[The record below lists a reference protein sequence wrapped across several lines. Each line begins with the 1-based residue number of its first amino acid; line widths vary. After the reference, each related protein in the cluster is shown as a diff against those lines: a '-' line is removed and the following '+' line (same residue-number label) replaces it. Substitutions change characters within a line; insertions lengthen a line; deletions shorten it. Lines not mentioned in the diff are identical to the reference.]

1 MMKQVVIFS
10 MESCPFCTLMKD
22 MLNENQIPF
31 IDMDIDKHVEDYE
44 MFKELVDG
52 NDFVP
57 AVMIIDESK
66 TRKITPFAPER
77 DYKTLEE
84 GIEKIKSVL

>member
-1 MMKQVVIFS
+1 
-10 MESCPFCTLMKD
+10 
-22 MLNENQIPF
+22 
-31 IDMDIDKHVEDYE
+31 

>member
-66 TRKITPFAPER
+66 TRKITPFAL
-77 DYKTLEE
+77 T
-84 GIEKIKSVL
+84 KSLSSS